1 MEGYVPTSCV
11 CPRPHE
17 EQIESNANRRQT
29 LGGGGA
35 SCTTSARPRP
45 SAVPSPRD
53 ANQMRGWREM
63 NGACSVKAASRQG
76 ANQIGGERQV
86 EGPAV
91 FNESRPPHLPPFLG
105 AYHMRGQRKVAE
117 FELRCSSPS
126 SVAPPRE
133 GGNPMGGKAAGEVVC
148 SVRLVFAPGPI
159 LIPGRKPRRRQAE
172 GKGVIYVLV
181 RAPGIRP

>member
-1 MEGYVPTSCV
+1 M
-11 CPRPHE
+11 
-17 EQIESNANRRQT
+17 
-29 LGGGGA
+29 

-63 NGACSVKAASRQG
+63 NGACSVEAASRQG

-133 GGNPMGGKAAGEVVC
+133 GGNPMGG
-148 SVRLVFAPGPI
+148 
-159 LIPGRKPRRRQAE
+159 RRQAKWYVPYDSYLPPAPSSFRAANHVG
-172 GKGVIYVLV
+172 GKRKVKG
-181 RAPGIRP
+181 